1 MGAFLLLV
9 VLLLLLCML
18 LSVPTRLGRG
28 KPVQITR
35 LRGPNKIVYRSPE
48 PILGEFGSGFCD
60 KSVRSLKSG
69 VFPVSL
75 CVLFVN
81 ILTYLLTYLITYLLT
96 HSLTPWS
103 RVLLEKPTCSQ
114 LVKKI
119 HLNIILQSPSSIFPS
134 GLPTKTLYTLLPST
148 TRATCSTHL
157 ILLDFIT
164 RTI

>member
-1 MGAFLLLV
+1 MYRMLLTQRLIKLLCAFNICFFLPVFCHQGFCKLHRFAYCNLLVVLGGQGVVGAFLLLV

-60 KSVRSLKSG
+60 TSVRSLKSG

-81 ILTYLLTYLITYLLT
+81 ILTYLLI
-96 HSLTPWS
+96 
-103 RVLLEKPTCSQ
+103 
-114 LVKKI
+114 
-119 HLNIILQSPSSIFPS
+119 
-134 GLPTKTLYTLLPST
+134 
-148 TRATCSTHL
+148 
-157 ILLDFIT
+157 
-164 RTI
+164 